1 MVVTDQLAGLYT
13 MRTLS
18 IIDLDVYF
26 YSSDVC
32 DGAFLGTE
40 PTITCSKL
48 TTETLE
54 QGVKHVQSQQ

>member
-1 MVVTDQLAGLYT
+1 MIGSN
-13 MRTLS
+13 RS
-18 IIDLDVYF
+18 IDWSLCNENIVLDVYF

-40 PTITCSKL
+40 LTIACSKL